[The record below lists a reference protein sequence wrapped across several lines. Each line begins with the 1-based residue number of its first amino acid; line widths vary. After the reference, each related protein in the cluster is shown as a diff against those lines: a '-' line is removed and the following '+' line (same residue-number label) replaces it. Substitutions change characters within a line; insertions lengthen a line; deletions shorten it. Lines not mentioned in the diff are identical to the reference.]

1 MQIAAITNTSYHNNY
16 PSRKTKQT
24 PAFTAHPDF
33 YKFNSTQSCYFR
45 HGTYVV
51 STSRY
56 KNIEKVYNKVLKLK
70 DNSPKDILIV
80 GIGNSQEP
88 FSHMASAKSILKE
101 KPLKDNVSL
110 YTVDLQSKP
119 DDTKLFDDSFYDG
132 YNAPKYAKSSFEKY
146 IPKKEKKEDDPYG
159 QNELDKLVF
168 KFIKSYNNM
177 SDKNEPVQKE
187 KPCYKVKD
195 EIFEFVKEAYNNPEK
210 SKWDSRIQDVV
221 KDYSDEKFYIISAN
235 NILPYIKDEK
245 ETVET
250 IQHFKRAL
258 KPNGYLITDPEKLPY
273 MELPEVRKNLKEI
286 YPGIY
291 QKTEEL

>member
-1 MQIAAITNTSYHNNY
+1 MRIAAITNTSYHNNY

-119 DDTKLFDDSFYDG
+119 DDKKLFDDSFYDG
-132 YNAPKYAKSSFEKY
+132 YYAPKYAKSSFEKY
-146 IPKKEKKEDDPYG
+146 IPKKEKDDTLDAMKNLDILTYEYINSIINLPDKKESA
-159 QNELDKLVF
+159 KT
-168 KFIKSYNNM
+168 S
-177 SDKNEPVQKE
+177 
-187 KPCYKVKD
+187 KPRYKVKD
-195 EIFEFVKEAYNNPEK
+195 EIFEFVKETYNNPEK

-221 KDYSDEKFYIISAN
+221 KNYPDEKFYIISAN
-235 NILPYIKDEK
+235 NILPYIEDEK